1 MSNLVATFDLLG
13 IYELK
18 AKGCMSL
25 IRGVSSS
32 GKALTRL
39 QDFTGLQETKCI
51 FWDRR
56 LHLMFLYSAYR
67 VERLEE
73 SRRGSK

>member
-1 MSNLVATFDLLG
+1 VDFLGNLGVESEGLYVSDT
-13 IYELK
+13 
-18 AKGCMSL
+18 
-25 IRGVSSS
+25 RVSSS
-32 GKALTRL
+32 VKALTRL
-39 QDFTGLQETKCI
+39 QDFAGLQETKCI

-56 LHLMFLYSAYR
+56 LHLMLLYSAYR